1 MSDTDPKSSQVRG
14 QIPKAHSSSAAPDL
28 VEAIEQT
35 VRLWR
40 KHHVN
45 YDQSKY
51 VVEQVR
57 KSLQLTAPKTRRRTV
72 ERLDRSEVEKLIEAG
87 YQRASKYGLLIKTL
101 FYTGTR
107 VDEFLH
113 IRTEDLFLNESPP
126 QIHII
131 QAKRQ
136 STRYVPLLPSLAQE
150 LRTHLNGRDT
160 GYLFESN
167 RHTCYSARAVQDIVK
182 ESALSAGIH
191 KHVYPHLLRHSIATI
206 LLQSGEVPL
215 DQVQKFLGHL
225 QIGTTQIYAQTS
237 LHALGENY
245 LRALGTAGER
255 K

>member
-1 MSDTDPKSSQVRG
+1 MPDSQPKPAQVRG
-14 QIPKAHSSSAAPDL
+14 QTAKPHSSAADPEL
-28 VEAIEQT
+28 AETIEQT

-40 KHHVN
+40 KHHVS

-51 VVEQVR
+51 VVAQVR
-57 KSLQLTAPKTRRRTV
+57 KSLQLSAPKTRRRTV
-72 ERLDRSEVEKLIEAG
+72 DRLDRSEVEKLIQAG
-87 YQRASKYGLLIKTL
+87 YQRHSKYGLLIKAL

-107 VDEFLH
+107 VDEFIH
-113 IRTEDLFLNESPP
+113 IRAEDLFLNDNPP
-126 QIHII
+126 QIHIT

-136 STRYVPLLPSLAQE
+136 STRYVPILPSLAQE
-150 LRTHLNGRDT
+150 LRTHLNGRKA

-182 ESALSAGIH
+182 EAALAAGIH
-191 KHVYPHLLRHSIATI
+191 KHVYPHLLRHSVATL

-245 LRALGTAGER
+245 VRALGTLGER